1 MKRTLTDE
9 QIRIFRHSEIHA
21 LLRKRQL
28 EQDEAEYEARA
39 RKGSVE
45 GGVSAEGKVYR
56 GELASDENRAKDVA
70 HGQGLDR
77 RRSSGGAMS
86 KKRGNYETQ
95 NAPSQ
100 ILDYEDAEQSPA
112 RKPRPMDPRA
122 AYPGRKIISYE
133 D

>member
-21 LLRKRQL
+21 LQRKRQL

-45 GGVSAEGKVYR
+45 SGVSAEGKVYR
-56 GELASDENRAKDVA
+56 DELPRDENRATDVA
-70 HGQGLDR
+70 HTQGQNR
-77 RRSSGGAMS
+77 RRSSDGVMS
-86 KKRGNYETQ
+86 KKRGNHKTQ
-95 NAPSQ
+95 NEPSQ
-100 ILDYEDAEQSPA
+100 TLDYEDVEQSLA
-112 RKPRPMDPRA
+112 RKPRPVDPRA